1 MPHILANSEAG
12 YTDPVSNIA
21 DSAAYIYSGTLD
33 DVTPP
38 NLQEGLELVYEEL
51 GMDAENLILESVAT
65 GHGIK

>member
-1 MPHILANSEAG
+1 
-12 YTDPVSNIA
+12 VSNIA

-51 GMDAENLILESVAT
+51 GMSAENLILESVAT